1 MSLLLNGVSIDRRSQ
16 MVVQKT
22 LKDEKMKK
30 LSYHVTILLLLFLF
44 VFSTSGN
51 AQSLQFEVTENNVD
65 LYVSPNGVVSIQY
78 LIVFKNSPFGA
89 PIDAIDIGLPTNDYT
104 LSTITAQVNG
114 IPITRIVESPYVT
127 PGIALELTS
136 EQFIQPGESGT
147 VQVWIPEIRNMLYKT
162 NRVEGVSEPYASF
175 QFSPNSFGEDYV
187 SGNTNFS
194 VTLHLPPG
202 LKPEEPRWFTPKR
215 WPGEPQPESGF
226 DQNGNVFYRWRSSQA
241 NSYTQYI
248 FGAAFPAR
256 LVDSA
261 ALVTEPVISQE
272 VGGAICFSITL
283 IVFIGFF
290 VLVIWGVSQAEKK
303 RKLQYLPP
311 KISIEGNGIKRGLT
325 AVEAAILMEQP
336 LEKVLTMILFSVVR
350 KGAAE
355 VISRNPLKIKV
366 LPVPENV
373 ELRSYETTFL
383 EAMKQEKLSAQR
395 KMLQDL
401 MVNLVKEVSEKM
413 RGFSRKETIEYYQ
426 DIIRRAWEQV
436 EAADTPEVQ
445 SDLFEKAMDWTM
457 LDRKFEDRSR
467 EVFTN
472 RPVIVP
478 SWWGRYDPGF
488 GKATIASPK
497 PAQVGQAPG
506 RSSLPS
512 LPGADFA
519 ASIVGG
525 VQSFASSVIGD
536 VTSFTSGITE
546 KTNPVPKS
554 TSSSSWGG
562 RSGGGGSSCA
572 CACACACAGCACAC
586 AGGGR

>member
-1 MSLLLNGVSIDRRSQ
+1 
-16 MVVQKT
+16 
-22 LKDEKMKK
+22 MKR
-30 LSYHVTILLLLFLF
+30 LFYRASLLFLLF
-44 VFSTSGN
+44 LLFLNTQGN
-51 AQSLQFEVTENNVD
+51 AQSLQFEVTENIVD

-78 LIVFKNSPFGA
+78 VIVFKNSPFGA
-89 PIDAIDIGLPTNDYT
+89 PIDAIDIGLPTNDYA
-104 LSTITAQVNG
+104 LSNITAQING
-114 IPITRIVESPYVT
+114 APISRIVESPYVS
-127 PGIALELTS
+127 PGIALELS
-136 EQFIQPGESGT
+136 PEQIIQPGESGT
-147 VQVWIPEIRNMLYKT
+147 VQVWIPEIYNMLYKT
-162 NRVEGVSEPYASF
+162 NRVKDVGEAYASF
-175 QFSPNSFGEDYV
+175 QFSPNSFGKEYV
-187 SGNTNFS
+187 IGNTNFS

-202 LKPEEPRWFTPKR
+202 LKPEEPRWFTPKG
-215 WPGEPQPESGF
+215 WPDNPQPESGF
-226 DQNGNVFYRWRSSQA
+226 DQNGNVFYRWKSSQA

-256 LVDSA
+256 LVDST
-261 ALVTEPVISQE
+261 ALVSEPVISE
-272 VGGAICFSITL
+272 EAGGAICFSIIL
-283 IVFIGFF
+283 ITFIGFF

-325 AVEAAILMEQP
+325 AVEAAIVMEQP

-373 ELRSYETTFL
+373 ELRSYEKDFL
-383 EAMKQEKLSAQR
+383 EAMKQEKLSTKR

-457 LDRKFEDRSR
+457 LDRRFEDRSR

-488 GKATIASPK
+488 GKASTVSPK
-497 PAQVGQAPG
+497 PSQVGQAPG

-554 TSSSSWGG
+554 TTSSSSGG

>member
-1 MSLLLNGVSIDRRSQ
+1 
-16 MVVQKT
+16 
-22 LKDEKMKK
+22 MKK
-30 LSYHVTILLLLFLF
+30 FLVRFVSLALLLFF
-44 VFSTSGN
+44 FNTTGY
-51 AQSLQFEVTENNVD
+51 AQSLLFEVEEVSVD
-65 LYVSPNGVVSIQY
+65 LYISPTGIVSLHY
-78 LIVFKNSPFGA
+78 LYVLKNLPSGA
-89 PIDAIDIGLPTNDYT
+89 PIDAIDIGLPTSDYD
-104 LSTITAQVNG
+104 LPSITAQING
-114 IPITRIVESPYVT
+114 NPISRIVESPYIS
-127 PGIALELTS
+127 PGIALELS
-136 EQFIQPGESGT
+136 HAQAIPPGSKGT
-147 VQVWIPEIRNMLYKT
+147 VEVWIPQIRKMLYKT
-162 NRVEGVSEPYASF
+162 NRVEGVNEPYASF
-175 QFSPNSFGEDYV
+175 QFSPNSFGEEFTRGT
-187 SGNTNFS
+187 SNIT

-202 LKPEEPRWFTPKR
+202 LKPEEPRWFTPR
-215 WPGEPQPESGF
+215 NWPGNTEPESGY
-226 DQNGNVFYRWRSSQA
+226 DSSGNVFYRWRSNQA

-256 LVDSA
+256 LVDNT
-261 ALVTEPVISQE
+261 ALVSEPILSE
-272 VGGAICFSITL
+272 EASGAICFSIIL
-283 IVFIGFF
+283 AVFVGFF
-290 VLVIWGVSQAEKK
+290 VLVIWGISNAEKK

-311 KISIEGNGIKRGLT
+311 RISIEGNGIKRGLT

-355 VISRNPLKIKV
+355 VISREPLKIRV
-366 LPVPENV
+366 LSLPENV
-373 ELRSYETTFL
+373 ELRDYEVAFL
-383 EAMKQEKLSAQR
+383 EAMKQENAKNQR

-413 RGFSRKETIEYYQ
+413 RGFSRKETVEYYQ
-426 DIIRRAWEQV
+426 DITRRAWEQV
-436 EAADTPEVQ
+436 EAANTPEVQ

-457 LDRKFEDRSR
+457 LDKRFEDRSQ
-467 EVFTN
+467 EIFTN

-478 SWWGRYDPGF
+478 SWWTRYDPGF
-488 GKATIASPK
+488 GKPDSSLAPK
-497 PAQVGQAPG
+497 PSQVGHAPG
-506 RSSLPS
+506 SSSLPS

-525 VQSFASSVIGD
+525 IQSFASSVIGD

-554 TSSSSWGG
+554 TTSSSWGG

>member
-1 MSLLLNGVSIDRRSQ
+1 M
-16 MVVQKT
+16 
-22 LKDEKMKK
+22 
-30 LSYHVTILLLLFLF
+30 
-44 VFSTSGN
+44 
-51 AQSLQFEVTENNVD
+51 
-65 LYVSPNGVVSIQY
+65 
-78 LIVFKNSPFGA
+78 
-89 PIDAIDIGLPTNDYT
+89 
-104 LSTITAQVNG
+104 
-114 IPITRIVESPYVT
+114 
-127 PGIALELTS
+127 
-136 EQFIQPGESGT
+136 
-147 VQVWIPEIRNMLYKT
+147 
-162 NRVEGVSEPYASF
+162 
-175 QFSPNSFGEDYV
+175 
-187 SGNTNFS
+187 
-194 VTLHLPPG
+194 
-202 LKPEEPRWFTPKR
+202 FTPKR
-215 WPGEPQPESGF
+215 WPGEPQPESVF

-272 VGGAICFSITL
+272 VGGAICFSITF

>member
-1 MSLLLNGVSIDRRSQ
+1 
-16 MVVQKT
+16 
-22 LKDEKMKK
+22 MKR
-30 LSYHVTILLLLFLF
+30 LFYRASLLFLLF
-44 VFSTSGN
+44 LLFLNTQGN
-51 AQSLQFEVTENNVD
+51 AQSLQFEVTENIVD

-78 LIVFKNSPFGA
+78 VIVFKNSPFGA
-89 PIDAIDIGLPTNDYT
+89 PIDAIDIGLPTNDYA
-104 LSTITAQVNG
+104 LSNITAQING
-114 IPITRIVESPYVT
+114 APIFRIVESPYVS
-127 PGIALELTS
+127 PGIALELS
-136 EQFIQPGESGT
+136 PEQIIQPGESGT
-147 VQVWIPEIRNMLYKT
+147 VQVWIPEIYNMLYKT
-162 NRVEGVSEPYASF
+162 NRVKDVGEAYASF
-175 QFSPNSFGEDYV
+175 QFSPNSFGKEYV
-187 SGNTNFS
+187 IGSTNFS

-202 LKPEEPRWFTPKR
+202 LKPEEPRWFTPKG
-215 WPGEPQPESGF
+215 WPDNPQPESGF
-226 DQNGNVFYRWRSSQA
+226 DQNGNVFYRWKSSQA

-256 LVDSA
+256 LVDST
-261 ALVTEPVISQE
+261 ALVSEPVISE
-272 VGGAICFSITL
+272 EAGGAICFSIIL
-283 IVFIGFF
+283 ITFIGFF

-325 AVEAAILMEQP
+325 AVEAAIVMEQP

-373 ELRSYETTFL
+373 ELRSYEKDFL
-383 EAMKQEKLSAQR
+383 EAMKQEKLSTKR

-457 LDRKFEDRSR
+457 LDRRFEDRSR

-488 GKATIASPK
+488 GKASTVSPK
-497 PAQVGQAPG
+497 PSQVGQAPG

-554 TSSSSWGG
+554 TTSSSSGG